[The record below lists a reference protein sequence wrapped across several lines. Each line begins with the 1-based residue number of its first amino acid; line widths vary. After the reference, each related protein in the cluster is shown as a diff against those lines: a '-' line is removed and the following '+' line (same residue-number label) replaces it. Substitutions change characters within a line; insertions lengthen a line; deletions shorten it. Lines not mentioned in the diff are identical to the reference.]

1 MKRGVVVAILAWV
14 TLWPLVHRGL
24 VARYDVNPWKL
35 GAFAMYTTP
44 TPPVLAVL
52 LGPGDGGLV
61 PLDESAL
68 PDSVR
73 REGDAFRMRRHALG
87 EWARPD
93 TWAEAVLSARPDLN
107 GVVVMVQRMI
117 LDRQTARMSS
127 RSGRYVYS
135 RADFAE

>member
-1 MKRGVVVAILAWV
+1 MVAVILAWV
-14 TLWPLVHRGL
+14 ALWPLVHRGL
-24 VARYDVNPWKL
+24 VARYDLNPWKL

-52 LGPGDGGLV
+52 LVPADGGLV

-68 PDSVR
+68 PGSVR
-73 REGDAFRMRRHALG
+73 REGDAFRARRHALG

-93 TWAEAVLSARPDLN
+93 AWAEEVLSARPDLR

-127 RSGRYVYS
+127 RSARHAYS
-135 RADFAE
+135 PGALPE